1 MTLGSR
7 KFQARIGESGGVSH
21 CSGEAFVARIGTFSA
36 VPRPKNK
43 KAAAPVHSR
52 ASSKPSARRA
62 AKPTRRQADAAS
74 TSTPEAA
81 KAQPNQRIGVLIDAD
96 NVSHQHLPTLRRF
109 IGETEI
115 SAARAYGDFNGRLS
129 GWRAVAQDWPELEL
143 VDQRSYTPGKNAAD
157 MRLTIDAVK
166 LMAGTNPPTTLI
178 FVTNDSDFT
187 PVVED
192 AKRLGV
198 RIIVMGERTHKAL
211 RSTAHHYLNLS
222 ELRERMDKE
231 HAAKSD
237 PRLALGLLA
246 QALRALTPKTNKEV
260 GALLDQFEKMLP
272 VLRFADAPRPQ
283 RGAGPRREAREPR
296 PERAQREPRQAREP
310 RGTREA
316 RPSQDNAGQDYRD
329 RPNLTSAQQA
339 QGKAEADQRRAQLQ
353 QRQDIIDALV
363 DVATGLAPEGEWLKV
378 EVIKKFLLQE
388 HPGLEANAPRYAKF
402 YRMLEDTGRFD
413 VQLQG
418 STVMARLKE

>member
-1 MTLGSR
+1 VT
-7 KFQARIGESGGVSH
+7 
-21 CSGEAFVARIGTFSA
+21 
-36 VPRPKNK
+36 RPKAK
-43 KAAAPVHSR
+43 KTSP
-52 ASSKPSARRA
+52 ARRA
-62 AKPTRRQADAAS
+62 AKPAGRRSAKPAKRQADAAS

-109 IGETEI
+109 IGETAI
-115 SAARAYGDFNGRLS
+115 AAAKAYGDFNGRLS
-129 GWRAVAQDWPELEL
+129 GWRAAAQEWVELEL
-143 VDQRSYTPGKNAAD
+143 VDQRSYPPGKNASD

-166 LMAGTNPPTTLI
+166 LMAGPTPPTTLI

-222 ELRERMDKE
+222 ELRARMDDE
-231 HAAKSD
+231 LAAKSD
-237 PRLALGLLA
+237 PRKALALLA
-246 QALRALTPKTNKEV
+246 QALRAVLPKTNKEAV
-260 GALLDQFEKMLP
+260 GLLEQFEKMLP
-272 VLRFADAPRPQ
+272 DLRFADAPRPQ
-283 RGAGPRREAREPR
+283 REAGPRREAREPR
-296 PERAQREPRQAREP
+296 PERPQREPRPAREP
-310 RGTREA
+310 RAPRETRQ
-316 RPSQDNAGQDYRD
+316 PQDNSGQDYRD

-339 QGKAEADQRRAQLQ
+339 QGKAEADQRRSQLQ

>member
-1 MTLGSR
+1 
-7 KFQARIGESGGVSH
+7 
-21 CSGEAFVARIGTFSA
+21 
-36 VPRPKNK
+36 VPRPKPK
-43 KAAAPVHSR
+43 KAAAPARGRS
-52 ASSKPSARRA
+52 AKPSARRA
-62 AKPTRRQADAAS
+62 TKPARRQADAAS

-109 IGETEI
+109 IGVTEI

-129 GWRAVAQDWPELEL
+129 GWRAAAQDWPELDL

-166 LMAGTNPPTTLI
+166 LMAGPNPPTTLI

-222 ELRERMDKE
+222 ELRTRLDDEQS
-231 HAAKSD
+231 AKSD
-237 PRLALGLLA
+237 PRIALSLLA
-246 QALRALTPKTNKEV
+246 QALRALTPKNKEV

-272 VLRFADAPRPQ
+272 ELRFADTPRPQ
-283 RGAGPRREAREPR
+283 REPGPRREAR
-296 PERAQREPRQAREP
+296 PERAPRESRPAREP
-310 RGTREA
+310 RAPREGRA
-316 RPSQDNAGQDYRD
+316 QPDNAGQDYRD

-353 QRQDIIDALV
+353 QRQDIIEALV

-418 STVMARLKE
+418 STVMARLKG

>member
-1 MTLGSR
+1 
-7 KFQARIGESGGVSH
+7 
-21 CSGEAFVARIGTFSA
+21 
-36 VPRPKNK
+36 VPRPKSK
-43 KAAAPVHSR
+43 KAAAPARGR
-52 ASSKPSARRA
+52 ASSKPSSRRS
-62 AKPTRRQADAAS
+62 AKPVKRQADAAS

-96 NVSHQHLPTLRRF
+96 NVSHQHLLTLRRF

-115 SAARAYGDFNGRLS
+115 SAARAYGDFHGRLS
-129 GWRAVAQDWPELEL
+129 GWRAAAQDWPELEL

-166 LMAGTNPPTTLI
+166 LMAGPNPPTTLI

-231 HAAKSD
+231 QAAKSD
-237 PRLALGLLA
+237 PRLALGLIA
-246 QALRALTPKTNKEV
+246 QALRALAPKTNKEV

-272 VLRFADAPRPQ
+272 ELRFADAPRPP
-283 RGAGPRREAREPR
+283 RESGPRREAR
-296 PERAQREPRQAREP
+296 PERPQREPRQAREP
-310 RGTREA
+310 RAPREA
-316 RPSQDNAGQDYRD
+316 RPPQDNAGQDYRD

-339 QGKAEADQRRAQLQ
+339 QGKAEADQRRAQLLA
-353 QRQDIIDALV
+353 RNDIIEALV
-363 DVATGLAPEGEWLKV
+363 DVATGLAPAGEWLKV

>member
-1 MTLGSR
+1 MT
-7 KFQARIGESGGVSH
+7 
-21 CSGEAFVARIGTFSA
+21 
-36 VPRPKNK
+36 RPKAK
-43 KAAAPVHSR
+43 KTA
-52 ASSKPSARRA
+52 SARRSA
-62 AKPTRRQADAAS
+62 KPAGRRTVKPTRRQADAAS

-109 IGETEI
+109 IGDTAI
-115 SAARAYGDFNGRLS
+115 AAAKAYGDFQGRLS
-129 GWRAVAQDWPELEL
+129 GWRSAAQEWTELEL

-166 LMAGTNPPTTLI
+166 LMAGANPPTTLI

-222 ELRERMDKE
+222 ELRARMDDE
-231 HAAKSD
+231 QAAKSD
-237 PRLALGLLA
+237 PRKALALLA
-246 QALRALTPKTNKEV
+246 QALRALLPKTNKEAA
-260 GALLDQFEKMLP
+260 GLLDQFEKMLP
-272 VLRFADAPRPQ
+272 DLRFADAPRPP
-283 RGAGPRREAREPR
+283 REAGPRREAREPR
-296 PERAQREPRQAREP
+296 PERAPREPRQVREP
-310 RGTREA
+310 RPPREA
-316 RPSQDNAGQDYRD
+316 RQPQDNTGQDYRD

>member
-1 MTLGSR
+1 MT
-7 KFQARIGESGGVSH
+7 
-21 CSGEAFVARIGTFSA
+21 
-36 VPRPKNK
+36 RPKAK
-43 KAAAPVHSR
+43 KPAPARRST
-52 ASSKPSARRA
+52 KPAGRRA
-62 AKPTRRQADAAS
+62 AKPAKRQADAAS
-74 TSTPEAA
+74 TSTLEAA

-109 IGETEI
+109 IGETAI
-115 SAARAYGDFNGRLS
+115 AAAKAYGDFQGRLS
-129 GWRAVAQDWPELEL
+129 GWRAAAQEWTELEL

-166 LMAGTNPPTTLI
+166 LMAGPTPPTTLI

-222 ELRERMDKE
+222 ELRARMDDE
-231 HAAKSD
+231 QAAKSD
-237 PRLALGLLA
+237 PRKALALLA
-246 QALRALTPKTNKEV
+246 QALRSLLPKANKEAA
-260 GALLDQFEKMLP
+260 GLLDQFEKMLP
-272 VLRFADAPRPQ
+272 ELRFADAPRPP
-283 RGAGPRREAREPR
+283 REAGPRREARPERAPREPR
-296 PERAQREPRQAREP
+296 PAREP
-310 RGTREA
+310 RAPREA
-316 RPSQDNAGQDYRD
+316 RPAADNSGQDYRD
-329 RPNLTSAQQA
+329 RPNLSSAQQA

>member
-1 MTLGSR
+1 MTLRRTGS
-7 KFQARIGESGGVSH
+7 VSH
-21 CSGEAFVARIGTFSA
+21 CSGEAFAARIRTFSA
-36 VPRPKNK
+36 VPRPKPK
-43 KAAAPVHSR
+43 KAAAPARGR
-52 ASSKPSARRA
+52 AAKPSARRS

-81 KAQPNQRIGVLIDAD
+81 KAQPGQRIGVLIDAD

-129 GWRAVAQDWPELEL
+129 GWRTAAQDWPELDL

-166 LMAGTNPPTTLI
+166 LMAGANPPTTLI

-222 ELRERMDKE
+222 ELRTRLDDEQS
-231 HAAKSD
+231 AKCD
-237 PRLALGLLA
+237 PRIALGLLA
-246 QALRALTPKTNKEV
+246 QALRALAPKTNKEV

-272 VLRFADAPRPQ
+272 EIRFADAPRPQ
-283 RGAGPRREAREPR
+283 REPGPRREAREPR

-310 RGTREA
+310 RAQREA
-316 RPSQDNAGQDYRD
+316 RPSPENSGQDYRD

-353 QRQDIIDALV
+353 QRQDIIEALV

-413 VQLQG
+413 VHLQG

>member
-1 MTLGSR
+1 M
-7 KFQARIGESGGVSH
+7 
-21 CSGEAFVARIGTFSA
+21 
-36 VPRPKNK
+36 PRPKPK
-43 KAAAPVHSR
+43 KAAAPVRGRS
-52 ASSKPSARRA
+52 AKPSARRA
-62 AKPTRRQADAAS
+62 TKPTRRQADAAS

-81 KAQPNQRIGVLIDAD
+81 KAQPDQRIGVLIDAD

-129 GWRAVAQDWPELEL
+129 GWRAAAQDWPELDL

-166 LMAGTNPPTTLI
+166 LMAGPNPPTTLI

-222 ELRERMDKE
+222 ELRTRLDDEQS
-231 HAAKSD
+231 AKSD
-237 PRLALGLLA
+237 PRIALSLLA
-246 QALRALTPKTNKEV
+246 QALRALTPKNKEV

-272 VLRFADAPRPQ
+272 ELRFADAPRPQ
-283 RGAGPRREAREPR
+283 REPGPRREAR
-296 PERAQREPRQAREP
+296 PERAPREPRQAREP
-310 RGTREA
+310 RALREGRA
-316 RPSQDNAGQDYRD
+316 QQDNAGQDYRD

-353 QRQDIIDALV
+353 QRQDIIEALV

-418 STVMARLKE
+418 STVMARLKG

>member
-1 MTLGSR
+1 MT
-7 KFQARIGESGGVSH
+7 
-21 CSGEAFVARIGTFSA
+21 
-36 VPRPKNK
+36 RPKAK
-43 KAAAPVHSR
+43 KTTP
-52 ASSKPSARRA
+52 ARRA
-62 AKPTRRQADAAS
+62 AKPAGRRATKPAKRQADAAS

-109 IGETEI
+109 IGDTAI
-115 SAARAYGDFNGRLS
+115 AAAKAYGDFQGRLS
-129 GWRAVAQDWPELEL
+129 GWRAAAQEWVELEL

-166 LMAGTNPPTTLI
+166 LMAGPTPPTTLV

-222 ELRERMDKE
+222 ELRDRLDAEQ
-231 HAAKSD
+231 AAKSD
-237 PRLALGLLA
+237 PRKALALLA
-246 QALRALTPKTNKEV
+246 QALRAVLPKTNKEAA
-260 GALLDQFEKMLP
+260 GLLDQFEKMLP
-272 VLRFADAPRPQ
+272 ELRFADAPRTP
-283 RGAGPRREAREPR
+283 REARPPRETR
-296 PERAQREPRQAREP
+296 PERAP
-310 RGTREA
+310 REA
-316 RPSQDNAGQDYRD
+316 RPPREPRVPRAGAPAPAPDA
-329 RPNLTSAQQA
+329 AQQA
-339 QGKAEADQRRAQLQ
+339 QGKAEADQRRAQLL

-363 DVATGLAPEGEWLKV
+363 DVATGLAPAGEWLKV

>member
-1 MTLGSR
+1 
-7 KFQARIGESGGVSH
+7 
-21 CSGEAFVARIGTFSA
+21 
-36 VPRPKNK
+36 VPRPKTK
-43 KAAAPVHSR
+43 KAAAPARGR
-52 ASSKPSARRA
+52 ASAKPSARRA
-62 AKPTRRQADAAS
+62 AKPAKRQADAAS

-115 SAARAYGDFNGRLS
+115 SAARAYGDFHGRLS
-129 GWRAVAQDWPELEL
+129 GWRAAAQDWPELEL

-166 LMAGTNPPTTLI
+166 LMAGPNPPTTLI

-231 HAAKSD
+231 QAAKSD
-237 PRLALGLLA
+237 PRLALGLIA
-246 QALRALTPKTNKEV
+246 QALRALAPKANKEV

-272 VLRFADAPRPQ
+272 ELRFADAPRPA
-283 RGAGPRREAREPR
+283 REAGPRREAR
-296 PERAQREPRQAREP
+296 PERPQREPRPAREP
-310 RGTREA
+310 RAPREA
-316 RPSQDNAGQDYRD
+316 RPPQDNAGQDYRD

-339 QGKAEADQRRAQLQ
+339 QGKAEADQRRAQLLA
-353 QRQDIIDALV
+353 RNDIIEALV
-363 DVATGLAPEGEWLKV
+363 DVATGLAPAGEWLKV

>member
-1 MTLGSR
+1 MPIVYRKSRDAGEGS
-7 KFQARIGESGGVSH
+7 GVSH
-21 CSGEAFVARIGTFSA
+21 CSGQTFVARIGTFSA
-36 VPRPKNK
+36 VPRPKPK
-43 KAAAPVHSR
+43 KAAASARGR
-52 ASSKPSARRA
+52 ATKPSARRA
-62 AKPTRRQADAAS
+62 AKPVRRQADAAS

-129 GWRAVAQDWPELEL
+129 GWRAAAQDWPELDL

-166 LMAGTNPPTTLI
+166 LMAGPNPPTTLI

-222 ELRERMDKE
+222 ELRERMDNE
-231 HAAKSD
+231 QAAKSD

-246 QALRALTPKTNKEV
+246 QALRALAPKTNKEV

-272 VLRFADAPRPQ
+272 ELRFADAPRPP
-283 RGAGPRREAREPR
+283 REAGPRREAR
-296 PERAQREPRQAREP
+296 PERAPREARPAREP
-310 RGTREA
+310 RAPREA
-316 RPSQDNAGQDYRD
+316 RPAPDNSGQDYRD
-329 RPNLTSAQQA
+329 RPNLSSAQQA

-353 QRQDIIDALV
+353 QRQDIIEALV

>member
-1 MTLGSR
+1 MT
-7 KFQARIGESGGVSH
+7 
-21 CSGEAFVARIGTFSA
+21 
-36 VPRPKNK
+36 RPKAK
-43 KAAAPVHSR
+43 KTAP
-52 ASSKPSARRA
+52 ARRA
-62 AKPTRRQADAAS
+62 TKPAGRRSAKPAKRQADAAS

-109 IGETEI
+109 IGETAI
-115 SAARAYGDFNGRLS
+115 AAAKAYGDFNGRLS
-129 GWRAVAQDWPELEL
+129 GWRAAAQEWVELEL

-166 LMAGTNPPTTLI
+166 LMAGANPPTTLI

-222 ELRERMDKE
+222 ELRARMDDE
-231 HAAKSD
+231 QSAKSD
-237 PRLALGLLA
+237 PRKALALLA
-246 QALRALTPKTNKEV
+246 QALRSLLPKTNKEA
-260 GALLDQFEKMLP
+260 GAFLDQFEKMLP
-272 VLRFADAPRPQ
+272 DLRFADAPRPQ
-283 RGAGPRREAREPR
+283 REAGPRREAREPR
-296 PERAQREPRQAREP
+296 PERAQREPRQP
-310 RGTREA
+310 REA
-316 RPSQDNAGQDYRD
+316 RQPRDARPQQDNSGQDYRD

>member
-1 MTLGSR
+1 MT
-7 KFQARIGESGGVSH
+7 
-21 CSGEAFVARIGTFSA
+21 
-36 VPRPKNK
+36 RPKAK
-43 KAAAPVHSR
+43 KPAPARRST
-52 ASSKPSARRA
+52 KPAGRRA
-62 AKPTRRQADAAS
+62 AKPAKRQADAAS
-74 TSTPEAA
+74 TSTLEAA

-109 IGETEI
+109 IGETAI
-115 SAARAYGDFNGRLS
+115 AAAKAYGDFQGRLS
-129 GWRAVAQDWPELEL
+129 GWRAAAQEWTELEL

-166 LMAGTNPPTTLI
+166 LMAGPTTPTTLI

-222 ELRERMDKE
+222 ELRARMDDE
-231 HAAKSD
+231 QAAKSD
-237 PRLALGLLA
+237 PRKALALLA
-246 QALRALTPKTNKEV
+246 QALRALIPKANKEAA
-260 GALLDQFEKMLP
+260 GLLDQFEKMLP
-272 VLRFADAPRPQ
+272 DLRFADAPRPQ
-283 RGAGPRREAREPR
+283 QRESGPRREARPERAPREPR
-296 PERAQREPRQAREP
+296 PAREP
-310 RGTREA
+310 RAPREP
-316 RPSQDNAGQDYRD
+316 RPAPDNSCQDYRD
-329 RPNLTSAQQA
+329 RPNLSSAQQA

>member
-1 MTLGSR
+1 MT
-7 KFQARIGESGGVSH
+7 
-21 CSGEAFVARIGTFSA
+21 
-36 VPRPKNK
+36 RPKAK
-43 KAAAPVHSR
+43 KTAP
-52 ASSKPSARRA
+52 ARRS
-62 AKPTRRQADAAS
+62 AKPTGRRTVKPTKRQADAAS

-115 SAARAYGDFNGRLS
+115 SAARAYGDFQGRLS
-129 GWRAVAQDWPELEL
+129 GWRAAAQEWVELEL

-166 LMAGTNPPTTLI
+166 LMAGANPPTTLI

-222 ELRERMDKE
+222 ELRTRMDDE
-231 HAAKSD
+231 QTAKSD
-237 PRLALGLLA
+237 PRKALALLA
-246 QALRALTPKTNKEV
+246 QALRSLTPKTNKEA

-272 VLRFADAPRPQ
+272 DLRFADAPRPQ
-283 RGAGPRREAREPR
+283 REPGPRREAREPR
-296 PERAQREPRQAREP
+296 PERPQREPRQAREP
-310 RGTREA
+310 RAPREA
-316 RPSQDNAGQDYRD
+316 RPQQDNSGQDYRD

>member
-1 MTLGSR
+1 MT
-7 KFQARIGESGGVSH
+7 
-21 CSGEAFVARIGTFSA
+21 
-36 VPRPKNK
+36 RPKAK
-43 KAAAPVHSR
+43 KPAP
-52 ASSKPSARRA
+52 ARRSA
-62 AKPTRRQADAAS
+62 KPAGRRTVKPTRRQADASS

-109 IGETEI
+109 IGDTAI
-115 SAARAYGDFNGRLS
+115 AAAKAYGDFQGRLS
-129 GWRAVAQDWPELEL
+129 GWRSAAQEWTELEL

-166 LMAGTNPPTTLI
+166 LMAGANPPTTLI

-222 ELRERMDKE
+222 ELRTRLDDEQS
-231 HAAKSD
+231 AKSD
-237 PRLALGLLA
+237 PRKALALLA
-246 QALRALTPKTNKEV
+246 QALRALSPKNKEV

-272 VLRFADAPRPQ
+272 ELRFADAPRPQ
-283 RGAGPRREAREPR
+283 REPGPRREAREPR
-296 PERAQREPRQAREP
+296 PERAQREPRPAREP
-310 RGTREA
+310 RAPREA
-316 RPSQDNAGQDYRD
+316 RPAPDNSGQDYRD
-329 RPNLTSAQQA
+329 RPNLSSAQQA
-339 QGKAEADQRRAQLQ
+339 QGKAEADQRRTQLQ
-353 QRQDIIDALV
+353 QRQDIIEALV

>member
-1 MTLGSR
+1 MAS
-7 KFQARIGESGGVSH
+7 
-21 CSGEAFVARIGTFSA
+21 VAGIAKTIP
-36 VPRPKNK
+36 VTRPKAK
-43 KAAAPVHSR
+43 KTAP
-52 ASSKPSARRA
+52 ARRS
-62 AKPTRRQADAAS
+62 AKPAGRRTVKPTKRQADAAS

-109 IGETEI
+109 IGETTI
-115 SAARAYGDFNGRLS
+115 SAARAYGDFQGRLS
-129 GWRAVAQDWPELEL
+129 GWRAAAQEWVELEL

-166 LMAGTNPPTTLI
+166 LMAGANPPTTLI

-222 ELRERMDKE
+222 ELRARMDDE
-231 HAAKSD
+231 QAAKSD
-237 PRLALGLLA
+237 PRKALALLA
-246 QALRALTPKTNKEV
+246 QALRALLPKTNKEAA
-260 GALLDQFEKMLP
+260 GLLDQFEKMLP
-272 VLRFADAPRPQ
+272 DLRFADAPRPP
-283 RGAGPRREAREPR
+283 REAGPRREAREPR
-296 PERAQREPRQAREP
+296 PERAPREPRQVREP
-310 RGTREA
+310 RPPREA
-316 RPSQDNAGQDYRD
+316 RLPQDNTGQDYRD

>member
-1 MTLGSR
+1 VT
-7 KFQARIGESGGVSH
+7 
-21 CSGEAFVARIGTFSA
+21 
-36 VPRPKNK
+36 RPKAK
-43 KAAAPVHSR
+43 KTAPARRSAKPAGRRTV
-52 ASSKPSARRA
+52 KPS
-62 AKPTRRQADAAS
+62 KRQADAAS

-96 NVSHQHLPTLRRF
+96 NVSQQHLPTLRRF

-115 SAARAYGDFNGRLS
+115 SAARAYGDFQGRLS
-129 GWRAVAQDWPELEL
+129 GWRAAAQEWVELEL

-166 LMAGTNPPTTLI
+166 LMAGANPPTTLI

-222 ELRERMDKE
+222 ELRARMDDE
-231 HAAKSD
+231 QTAKSD
-237 PRLALGLLA
+237 PRKALALLA
-246 QALRALTPKTNKEV
+246 QAIRSLTPKTNKEV

-272 VLRFADAPRPQ
+272 DLRFADAPRPQ
-283 RGAGPRREAREPR
+283 REAGPRREAREPR

-310 RGTREA
+310 RAPRETRQ
-316 RPSQDNAGQDYRD
+316 PQDNSGQDYRD

>member
-1 MTLGSR
+1 
-7 KFQARIGESGGVSH
+7 
-21 CSGEAFVARIGTFSA
+21 
-36 VPRPKNK
+36 VPRPKPK
-43 KAAAPVHSR
+43 KAAAPARGRS
-52 ASSKPSARRA
+52 AKPSARRA
-62 AKPTRRQADAAS
+62 TKPARRQADAAS

-109 IGETEI
+109 IGVTEI

-129 GWRAVAQDWPELEL
+129 GWRAAAQDWPELDL

-166 LMAGTNPPTTLI
+166 LMAGPNPPTTLI

-222 ELRERMDKE
+222 ELRTRLDDEQS
-231 HAAKSD
+231 AKSD
-237 PRLALGLLA
+237 PRIALSLLA
-246 QALRALTPKTNKEV
+246 QALRALTPKNKEV

-272 VLRFADAPRPQ
+272 ELRFADAPRPQ
-283 RGAGPRREAREPR
+283 REPGPRREAR
-296 PERAQREPRQAREP
+296 PERAPRESRPAREP
-310 RGTREA
+310 RAPREGRA
-316 RPSQDNAGQDYRD
+316 QPDNAGQDYRD

-353 QRQDIIDALV
+353 QRQDIIEALV

-418 STVMARLKE
+418 STVMARLKG

>member
-1 MTLGSR
+1 M
-7 KFQARIGESGGVSH
+7 
-21 CSGEAFVARIGTFSA
+21 
-36 VPRPKNK
+36 PRPKTK
-43 KAAAPVHSR
+43 KAAAPARGR
-52 ASSKPSARRA
+52 AASKPSARRA
-62 AKPTRRQADAAS
+62 AKPARRQAEASS

-115 SAARAYGDFNGRLS
+115 SAARAYGDFHGRLS
-129 GWRAVAQDWPELEL
+129 GWRAAAQDWPELEL

-166 LMAGTNPPTTLI
+166 LMAGPNPPTTLI

-231 HAAKSD
+231 QAAKSD
-237 PRLALGLLA
+237 PRLALGLIA
-246 QALRALTPKTNKEV
+246 QALRALAPKTNKEV

-272 VLRFADAPRPQ
+272 ELRFADAARP
-283 RGAGPRREAREPR
+283 PREAGNRREPR
-296 PERAQREPRQAREP
+296 QERAQREPRPAREP
-310 RGTREA
+310 RAPREA
-316 RPSQDNAGQDYRD
+316 RPAPDNAGQDYRD

-339 QGKAEADQRRAQLQ
+339 QGKAEADQRRAQLL

-363 DVATGLAPEGEWLKV
+363 DVATGLAPAGEWLKV

>member
-1 MTLGSR
+1 M
-7 KFQARIGESGGVSH
+7 ARPTSKKS
-21 CSGEAFVARIGTFSA
+21 SPA
-36 VPRPKNK
+36 PR
-43 KAAAPVHSR
+43 S
-52 ASSKPSARRA
+52 RA
-62 AKPTRRQADAAS
+62 AKPASRRSKAPAPRQANASS

-109 IGETEI
+109 IGETAI

-129 GWRAVAQDWPELEL
+129 GWRAAAQDWPELEL

-166 LMAGTNPPTTLI
+166 LMAGPNPPTTLI

-222 ELRERMDKE
+222 ELRDRLDDEQN
-231 HAAKSD
+231 AKSD
-237 PRLALGLLA
+237 PRIALGLIA
-246 QALRALTPKTNKEV
+246 QTLRALTPKTNKEV
-260 GALLDQFEKMLP
+260 GALLEQLEKMLP
-272 VLRFADAPRPQ
+272 ELRFGEAPRP
-283 RGAGPRREAREPR
+283 AREARPAREPR
-296 PERAQREPRQAREP
+296 QEREPRAQRPAREPRQPREP
-310 RGTREA
+310 RRQAE
-316 RPSQDNAGQDYRD
+316 NAGQDYRD
-329 RPNLTSAQQA
+329 TPNLTAAQQA
-339 QGKAEADQRRAQLQ
+339 QGKAESDQRRAQLLA
-353 QRQDIIDALV
+353 RGDIIEALA
-363 DVATGLAPEGEWLKV
+363 DVATGLAPAGEWLKV
-378 EVIKKFLLQE
+378 EVIKKYLIQE
-388 HPGLEANAPRYAKF
+388 YPGLEANAPRYAKF

>member
-1 MTLGSR
+1 MS
-7 KFQARIGESGGVSH
+7 
-21 CSGEAFVARIGTFSA
+21 
-36 VPRPKNK
+36 RPKPK
-43 KAAAPVHSR
+43 KAAAPARGR
-52 ASSKPSARRA
+52 ASSKPASRRA
-62 AKPTRRQADAAS
+62 AKPAKRQADAAS

-109 IGETEI
+109 IGETAI
-115 SAARAYGDFNGRLS
+115 AAAKAYGDFQGRLS
-129 GWRAVAQDWPELEL
+129 GWRAAAQDWAELEL

-166 LMAGTNPPTTLI
+166 LMAGPTPPTTLI

-231 HAAKSD
+231 QAAKSD
-237 PRLALGLLA
+237 PRLALGLIA
-246 QALRALTPKTNKEV
+246 QALRALTPKTDKEV

-272 VLRFADAPRPQ
+272 ELRFADVPRPT
-283 RGAGPRREAREPR
+283 REARPT
-296 PERAQREPRQAREP
+296 REPRRAREP
-310 RGTREA
+310 RGQGREKPA
-316 RPSQDNAGQDYRD
+316 ENKPADGAAGQPHASQ
-329 RPNLTSAQQA
+329 PN
-339 QGKAEADQRRAQLQ
+339 AEASERRRQLLA
-353 QRQDIIDALV
+353 RQDIIDALV

-378 EVIKKFLLQE
+378 EVIKKFLIQE

-418 STVMARLKE
+418 STVMARLKA

>member
-1 MTLGSR
+1 MR
-7 KFQARIGESGGVSH
+7 
-21 CSGEAFVARIGTFSA
+21 TFP
-36 VPRPKNK
+36 VTRPKAK
-43 KAAAPVHSR
+43 KTSP
-52 ASSKPSARRA
+52 ARRA
-62 AKPTRRQADAAS
+62 AKPAGRRATKPTKRQADAAS

-109 IGETEI
+109 IGDTPI
-115 SAARAYGDFNGRLS
+115 AAAKAYGDFQGRLS
-129 GWRAVAQDWPELEL
+129 GWRAAAQEWTELEL

-166 LMAGTNPPTTLI
+166 LMAGANPPTTLI

-222 ELRERMDKE
+222 ELRARMDDE
-231 HAAKSD
+231 QAAKSD
-237 PRLALGLLA
+237 PRKALALLA
-246 QALRALTPKTNKEV
+246 QALRSLLPKTNKEAA
-260 GALLDQFEKMLP
+260 GLLDQFEKMLP
-272 VLRFADAPRPQ
+272 ELRFADAPRPQ
-283 RGAGPRREAREPR
+283 REAGPRREARPERAPREPR
-296 PERAQREPRQAREP
+296 PAREP
-310 RGTREA
+310 RAPREA
-316 RPSQDNAGQDYRD
+316 RPAPDNSGQDYRD
-329 RPNLTSAQQA
+329 RPNLSSAQQA

>member
-1 MTLGSR
+1 M
-7 KFQARIGESGGVSH
+7 
-21 CSGEAFVARIGTFSA
+21 
-36 VPRPKNK
+36 PRPKTK
-43 KAAAPVHSR
+43 KAAAPARGR
-52 ASSKPSARRA
+52 AAKPSARRA
-62 AKPTRRQADAAS
+62 AKPAKRQADAAS

-109 IGETEI
+109 IGETAI
-115 SAARAYGDFNGRLS
+115 SAARAYGDFHGRLS
-129 GWRAVAQDWPELEL
+129 GWRAAAQDWPELEL

-166 LMAGTNPPTTLI
+166 LMAGPNPPTTLI

-222 ELRERMDKE
+222 ELRERMDRE
-231 HAAKSD
+231 QAAKSD
-237 PRLALGLLA
+237 PRIALSLIA
-246 QALRALTPKTNKEV
+246 QALRALTPKSNKEV

-272 VLRFADAPRPQ
+272 ELRFADAPRSN
-283 RGAGPRREAREPR
+283 REPK
-296 PERAQREPRQAREP
+296 PEREP
-310 RGTREA
+310 RGQRLGRAEK
-316 RPSQDNAGQDYRD
+316 P
-329 RPNLTSAQQA
+329 
-339 QGKAEADQRRAQLQ
+339 KAEPREGAQAPHAFQANSEAVERRQQLLA
-353 QRQDIIDALV
+353 RQDIIDALV

-402 YRMLEDTGRFD
+402 YRMLEDTGRFE

-418 STVMARLKE
+418 STVMAKLKA

>member
-1 MTLGSR
+1 M
-7 KFQARIGESGGVSH
+7 ARSPSKKTSAARGRPAKSGGRA
-21 CSGEAFVARIGTFSA
+21 GKT
-36 VPRPKNK
+36 RP
-43 KAAAPVHSR
+43 A
-52 ASSKPSARRA
+52 
-62 AKPTRRQADAAS
+62 RRQADAAS

-81 KAQPNQRIGVLIDAD
+81 KGKQGQLIGLLIDAD

-109 IGETEI
+109 IGETPI
-115 SAARAYGDFNGRLS
+115 ASARAYGDFQGRLS
-129 GWRAVAQDWPELEL
+129 GWRAAAQDWPELAL

-166 LMAGTNPPTTLI
+166 LMAAANPPTTLI

-198 RIIVMGERTHKAL
+198 RIVVMGERTHKAL

-222 ELRERMDKE
+222 ELRERLESEERAKADPK
-231 HAAKSD
+231 AA
-237 PRLALGLLA
+237 LAVLA
-246 QALRALTPKTNKEV
+246 QAIRELTPKTKAKAL
-260 GALLDQFEKMLP
+260 ALLDQFEQMLP
-272 VLRFADAPRPQ
+272 DVRFGDARPPRP
-283 RGAGPRREAREPR
+283 APPVREPKPAREPR
-296 PERAQREPRQAREP
+296 ERRGHREE
-310 RGTREA
+310 
-316 RPSQDNAGQDYRD
+316 RPAKGAEGNGQDYRD
-329 RPNLTSAQQA
+329 NPNLSAAQQA

-363 DVATGLAPEGEWLKV
+363 DVATGLAPEGEWMKV
-378 EVIKKFLLQE
+378 EFIKKFLIQE

>member
-1 MTLGSR
+1 MR
-7 KFQARIGESGGVSH
+7 GGRPRVSH
-21 CSGEAFVARIGTFSA
+21 CRAKSSSA
-36 VPRPKNK
+36 GIERLPAVTRPKAK
-43 KAAAPVHSR
+43 KPAPVRRS
-52 ASSKPSARRA
+52 AKPAGRRA
-62 AKPTRRQADAAS
+62 AKPSKRQADAAS

-109 IGETEI
+109 IGETAI
-115 SAARAYGDFNGRLS
+115 AAAKAYGDFQGRLS
-129 GWRAVAQDWPELEL
+129 GWRAAAQEWVELEL

-166 LMAGTNPPTTLI
+166 LMAGPTPPTTLI

-222 ELRERMDKE
+222 ELRARLDDEQT
-231 HAAKSD
+231 AKSD
-237 PRLALGLLA
+237 PRKALALLA
-246 QALRALTPKTNKEV
+246 QAVRALVPKANKEA
-260 GALLDQFEKMLP
+260 GALLDQFEQMLP
-272 VLRFADAPRPQ
+272 ELRFADAPRPQ
-283 RGAGPRREAREPR
+283 QREAGPRREPRAERAPREPR
-296 PERAQREPRQAREP
+296 PARQPRP
-310 RGTREA
+310 PREA
-316 RPSQDNAGQDYRD
+316 RPTPDNSGQDYRD
-329 RPNLTSAQQA
+329 RPNLSSAQQA
-339 QGKAEADQRRAQLQ
+339 LGKAEADQRRAQLQ

>member
-1 MTLGSR
+1 
-7 KFQARIGESGGVSH
+7 
-21 CSGEAFVARIGTFSA
+21 
-36 VPRPKNK
+36 VPRPKTK
-43 KAAAPVHSR
+43 KTAAPAR
-52 ASSKPSARRA
+52 GRSSKPSSRRA
-62 AKPTRRQADAAS
+62 AKPARRQADAAS

-129 GWRAVAQDWPELEL
+129 GWRAAAQDWPELDL

-166 LMAGTNPPTTLI
+166 LMAGPNPPTTLI

-222 ELRERMDKE
+222 ELRERMDNE
-231 HAAKSD
+231 LAAKSD
-237 PRLALGLLA
+237 PRIALGLLA
-246 QALRALTPKTNKEV
+246 QALRALTPKNKEV

-272 VLRFADAPRPQ
+272 ELRFADAPRPQ
-283 RGAGPRREAREPR
+283 REPGPRREAR
-296 PERAQREPRQAREP
+296 PERAQREPRPAREP
-310 RGTREA
+310 RVPREA
-316 RPSQDNAGQDYRD
+316 RPPQDNSGQDYRD
-329 RPNLTSAQQA
+329 RPNLSSAQQA

-353 QRQDIIDALV
+353 QRQDIIEALV

-418 STVMARLKE
+418 STVMARLKA

>member
-1 MTLGSR
+1 
-7 KFQARIGESGGVSH
+7 
-21 CSGEAFVARIGTFSA
+21 
-36 VPRPKNK
+36 
-43 KAAAPVHSR
+43 
-52 ASSKPSARRA
+52 
-62 AKPTRRQADAAS
+62 
-74 TSTPEAA
+74 
-81 KAQPNQRIGVLIDAD
+81 
-96 NVSHQHLPTLRRF
+96 
-109 IGETEI
+109 
-115 SAARAYGDFNGRLS
+115 
-129 GWRAVAQDWPELEL
+129 
-143 VDQRSYTPGKNAAD
+143 

-166 LMAGTNPPTTLI
+166 LMAGPTPPTTLI

-222 ELRERMDKE
+222 ELRARMDDE
-231 HAAKSD
+231 LAAKSD
-237 PRLALGLLA
+237 PRKALALLA
-246 QALRALTPKTNKEV
+246 QALRAVLPKTNKEAV
-260 GALLDQFEKMLP
+260 GLLDQFEKMLP
-272 VLRFADAPRPQ
+272 DLRFADAPRPP
-283 RGAGPRREAREPR
+283 REAGPRREARPERAPREPR
-296 PERAQREPRQAREP
+296 PAREP
-310 RGTREA
+310 RAPREA
-316 RPSQDNAGQDYRD
+316 RPAPDNSGQDYRD
-329 RPNLTSAQQA
+329 RPNLSSAQQA

>member
-1 MTLGSR
+1 MTRSTAGD
-7 KFQARIGESGGVSH
+7 SH
-21 CSGEAFVARIGTFSA
+21 CSGEAFVAVNLSLLPVA
-36 VPRPKNK
+36 RPPSK
-43 KAAAPVHSR
+43 KAPAPR
-52 ASSKPSARRA
+52 GRTSKPSKRP
-62 AKPTRRQADAAS
+62 AKGRTPRRQADAAS

-81 KAQPNQRIGVLIDAD
+81 KGQKGQRIGVLIDAD

-129 GWRAVAQDWPELEL
+129 GWRAAAQDWPELDL

-166 LMAGTNPPTTLI
+166 LMAGANPPTTLI

-222 ELRERMDKE
+222 ELRARLDDEQS
-231 HAAKSD
+231 AKSD
-237 PRLALGLLA
+237 PRRALSLLA
-246 QALRALTPKTNKEV
+246 QAIRALAPKTNKEI

-272 VLRFADAPRPQ
+272 ELRFADAPRPQ
-283 RGAGPRREAREPR
+283 REPGPRREAREPR

-310 RGTREA
+310 RAPREA
-316 RPSQDNAGQDYRD
+316 RSTQDNAGQDYRD

-353 QRQDIIDALV
+353 QRQDIIEALV

>member
-1 MTLGSR
+1 MT
-7 KFQARIGESGGVSH
+7 
-21 CSGEAFVARIGTFSA
+21 
-36 VPRPKNK
+36 RPKAK
-43 KAAAPVHSR
+43 KTAPARRSAKPAGRRTV
-52 ASSKPSARRA
+52 KPS
-62 AKPTRRQADAAS
+62 KRQADAAS

-115 SAARAYGDFNGRLS
+115 SAARAYGDFQGRLS
-129 GWRAVAQDWPELEL
+129 GWRAAAQEWIELEL

-166 LMAGTNPPTTLI
+166 LMAGANPPTTLI

-222 ELRERMDKE
+222 ELRARMDDE
-231 HAAKSD
+231 QAAKSD
-237 PRLALGLLA
+237 PRKALALLA
-246 QALRALTPKTNKEV
+246 QALRALTPKNKEA

-272 VLRFADAPRPQ
+272 DLRFADALRPQ
-283 RGAGPRREAREPR
+283 REPGPRREAREPR
-296 PERAQREPRQAREP
+296 PERPQREPRQAREP
-310 RGTREA
+310 RAPRETRQ
-316 RPSQDNAGQDYRD
+316 PQDNSGQDYRD

>member
-1 MTLGSR
+1 MT
-7 KFQARIGESGGVSH
+7 
-21 CSGEAFVARIGTFSA
+21 
-36 VPRPKNK
+36 RPKAK
-43 KAAAPVHSR
+43 KTAP
-52 ASSKPSARRA
+52 ARRSA
-62 AKPTRRQADAAS
+62 KPAGRRTVKPTRRQADAAS

-109 IGETEI
+109 IGDTAI
-115 SAARAYGDFNGRLS
+115 AAAKAYGDFQGRLS
-129 GWRAVAQDWPELEL
+129 GWRSAAQEWTELEL

-166 LMAGTNPPTTLI
+166 LMAGANPPTTLI

-222 ELRERMDKE
+222 ELRARMDDE
-231 HAAKSD
+231 QAAKSD
-237 PRLALGLLA
+237 PRKALALLA
-246 QALRALTPKTNKEV
+246 QALRALLPKTNKEAA
-260 GALLDQFEKMLP
+260 GLLDQFEKMLP
-272 VLRFADAPRPQ
+272 ELRFADAPRPQ
-283 RGAGPRREAREPR
+283 QREAGPRREAR
-296 PERAQREPRQAREP
+296 PERAPREARPAREP
-310 RGTREA
+310 RAPREA
-316 RPSQDNAGQDYRD
+316 RPAQDNSGQDYRD

-353 QRQDIIDALV
+353 QRQDIVDALV

>member
-1 MTLGSR
+1 M
-7 KFQARIGESGGVSH
+7 
-21 CSGEAFVARIGTFSA
+21 
-36 VPRPKNK
+36 PRPKTK
-43 KAAAPVHSR
+43 KAAAPARGR
-52 ASSKPSARRA
+52 APSKASARRS
-62 AKPTRRQADAAS
+62 AKPAKRQADAAS

-109 IGETEI
+109 IGETAI
-115 SAARAYGDFNGRLS
+115 AAAKAYGDFHGRLS
-129 GWRAVAQDWPELEL
+129 GWRAAAQDWPELEL

-166 LMAGTNPPTTLI
+166 LMAGPTPPTTLI

-222 ELRERMDKE
+222 ELRERMDQE
-231 HAAKSD
+231 QAAKSD
-237 PRLALGLLA
+237 PRIALGLIA
-246 QALRALTPKTNKEV
+246 QALRALAPKTNKEV

-272 VLRFADAPRPQ
+272 ELRFADAPRPP
-283 RGAGPRREAREPR
+283 REAGPRREARPERTPREPR
-296 PERAQREPRQAREP
+296 PAREP
-310 RGTREA
+310 RAPREA
-316 RPSQDNAGQDYRD
+316 RPAPDNSGQDYRD
-329 RPNLTSAQQA
+329 RPNLSSAQQA
-339 QGKAEADQRRAQLQ
+339 QGKAEADQRRAALL
-353 QRQDIIDALV
+353 QRQDIVDALV

-418 STVMARLKE
+418 STVMARLKA

>member
-1 MTLGSR
+1 VT
-7 KFQARIGESGGVSH
+7 
-21 CSGEAFVARIGTFSA
+21 
-36 VPRPKNK
+36 RPKAK
-43 KAAAPVHSR
+43 KPAPVRRS
-52 ASSKPSARRA
+52 AKPAGRRA
-62 AKPTRRQADAAS
+62 AKPSKRQADAAS

-109 IGETEI
+109 IGETAI
-115 SAARAYGDFNGRLS
+115 AAAKAYGDFQGRLS
-129 GWRAVAQDWPELEL
+129 GWRAAAQEWVELEL

-166 LMAGTNPPTTLI
+166 LMAGPTPPTTLI

-222 ELRERMDKE
+222 ELRARLDDEQT
-231 HAAKSD
+231 AKSD
-237 PRLALGLLA
+237 PRKALALLA
-246 QALRALTPKTNKEV
+246 QAVRALVPKANKEA
-260 GALLDQFEKMLP
+260 GALLDQFEQMLP
-272 VLRFADAPRPQ
+272 ELRFADAPRPQ
-283 RGAGPRREAREPR
+283 QREAGPRREPRAERAPREPR
-296 PERAQREPRQAREP
+296 PARQPRP
-310 RGTREA
+310 PREA
-316 RPSQDNAGQDYRD
+316 RPTPDNSGQDYRD
-329 RPNLTSAQQA
+329 RPNLSSAQQA
-339 QGKAEADQRRAQLQ
+339 LGKAEADQRRAQLQ

>member
-1 MTLGSR
+1 
-7 KFQARIGESGGVSH
+7 
-21 CSGEAFVARIGTFSA
+21 
-36 VPRPKNK
+36 VPRPKTK
-43 KAAAPVHSR
+43 KAAPRGR
-52 ASSKPSARRA
+52 AAGKPAARRA
-62 AKPTRRQADAAS
+62 AKPAKRQADAAS

-115 SAARAYGDFNGRLS
+115 SAARAYGDFHGRLS
-129 GWRAVAQDWPELEL
+129 GGRAAAQDWPELEL

-166 LMAGTNPPTTLI
+166 LMAGANPPTTLI

-231 HAAKSD
+231 QAAKSD

-272 VLRFADAPRPQ
+272 ELRFADAPRPQ
-283 RGAGPRREAREPR
+283 REAGPRREPR
-296 PERAQREPRQAREP
+296 PERAPREPRPAREP
-310 RGTREA
+310 RAPREA
-316 RPSQDNAGQDYRD
+316 RPTPDNSGQDYRD
-329 RPNLTSAQQA
+329 RPNLSSAQQA

-363 DVATGLAPEGEWLKV
+363 DVATGLAPAGEWLKV

>member
-1 MTLGSR
+1 MTRSTAGD
-7 KFQARIGESGGVSH
+7 SH

-36 VPRPKNK
+36 VPRPKPK
-43 KAAAPVHSR
+43 KATAPARGRS
-52 ASSKPSARRA
+52 AKPSARRA
-62 AKPTRRQADAAS
+62 AKPARRQADAAS

-129 GWRAVAQDWPELEL
+129 GWRAAAQDWPELDL

-166 LMAGTNPPTTLI
+166 LMAGPNPPTTLI

-222 ELRERMDKE
+222 ELRARLDYEQS
-231 HAAKSD
+231 AKSD
-237 PRLALGLLA
+237 PRIALGLLA
-246 QALRALTPKTNKEV
+246 QALRALTPKNKEV

-272 VLRFADAPRPQ
+272 ELRFADAPRPQ
-283 RGAGPRREAREPR
+283 REPGPRREAR
-296 PERAQREPRQAREP
+296 PERAQREPRPAREP
-310 RGTREA
+310 RAPREA
-316 RPSQDNAGQDYRD
+316 RPAPDNSGQDYRD
-329 RPNLTSAQQA
+329 RPNLSSAQQA

-353 QRQDIIDALV
+353 QRQDIIEALV
-363 DVATGLAPEGEWLKV
+363 DVAMGLAPEGEWLKV

-402 YRMLEDTGRFD
+402 YRMVEDTGRFE

>member
-1 MTLGSR
+1 MTRSTAGD
-7 KFQARIGESGGVSH
+7 SH

-36 VPRPKNK
+36 VPRPKPK
-43 KAAAPVHSR
+43 KATAPARGRS
-52 ASSKPSARRA
+52 AKPSARRA
-62 AKPTRRQADAAS
+62 AKPARRQADAAS

-129 GWRAVAQDWPELEL
+129 GWRAAAQDWPELDL

-166 LMAGTNPPTTLI
+166 LMAGPNPPTTLI

-222 ELRERMDKE
+222 ELRARLDDEQS
-231 HAAKSD
+231 AKSD
-237 PRLALGLLA
+237 PRIALGLLA
-246 QALRALTPKTNKEV
+246 QALRALTLKNKEV

-272 VLRFADAPRPQ
+272 ELRFADAPRPQ
-283 RGAGPRREAREPR
+283 REPGPRREAREPR
-296 PERAQREPRQAREP
+296 PERAQREPRQVREP
-310 RGTREA
+310 RAPREA
-316 RPSQDNAGQDYRD
+316 RPTPDNSGQDYRD
-329 RPNLTSAQQA
+329 RPNLSSAQQA

-353 QRQDIIDALV
+353 QRQDIIEALV

>member
-1 MTLGSR
+1 L
-7 KFQARIGESGGVSH
+7 A
-21 CSGEAFVARIGTFSA
+21 ARIGTFSA
-36 VPRPKNK
+36 VPRPKPK
-43 KAAAPVHSR
+43 KAAAPARGRS
-52 ASSKPSARRA
+52 AKPSARRA
-62 AKPTRRQADAAS
+62 AKPARRQADAAS

-129 GWRAVAQDWPELEL
+129 GWRAAAQDWPELDL

-166 LMAGTNPPTTLI
+166 LMAGSNPPTTLI

-222 ELRERMDKE
+222 ELRARLDDEQS
-231 HAAKSD
+231 AKSD
-237 PRLALGLLA
+237 PRKALALLA
-246 QALRALTPKTNKEV
+246 QALRALTQKNKEV

-272 VLRFADAPRPQ
+272 ELRFTDAPRPQ
-283 RGAGPRREAREPR
+283 QREPGPRREAREPR

-310 RGTREA
+310 RAPREA
-316 RPSQDNAGQDYRD
+316 RPAPDNSGQDYRD
-329 RPNLTSAQQA
+329 RPNLSSAQQA

-353 QRQDIIDALV
+353 QRQDIIEALV

>member
-1 MTLGSR
+1 MTLR
-7 KFQARIGESGGVSH
+7 RTGGVSH
-21 CSGEAFVARIGTFSA
+21 CSGQTFVARIGTFSA
-36 VPRPKNK
+36 VPRPKPK
-43 KAAAPVHSR
+43 KAAAPARGRS
-52 ASSKPSARRA
+52 AKPSARRTV
-62 AKPTRRQADAAS
+62 KPARRQADAAS

-129 GWRAVAQDWPELEL
+129 GWRAAAQDWPELDL

-166 LMAGTNPPTTLI
+166 LMAGSNPPTTLI

-222 ELRERMDKE
+222 ELRARLDDEQS
-231 HAAKSD
+231 AKSD
-237 PRLALGLLA
+237 PRKALALLA
-246 QALRALTPKTNKEV
+246 QALRALTPKNKEV

-272 VLRFADAPRPQ
+272 ELRFTDAPRPQ
-283 RGAGPRREAREPR
+283 QREPGPRREAREPR

-310 RGTREA
+310 RAPREA
-316 RPSQDNAGQDYRD
+316 RPAPDNSGQDYRD
-329 RPNLTSAQQA
+329 RPNLSSAQQA

-353 QRQDIIDALV
+353 QRQDIIEALV

>member
-1 MTLGSR
+1 MT
-7 KFQARIGESGGVSH
+7 
-21 CSGEAFVARIGTFSA
+21 
-36 VPRPKNK
+36 RPKAK
-43 KAAAPVHSR
+43 KTA
-52 ASSKPSARRA
+52 SARRSA
-62 AKPTRRQADAAS
+62 KPAGRRTVKPTRRQADAAS

-109 IGETEI
+109 IGDTAI
-115 SAARAYGDFNGRLS
+115 AAAKAYGDFQGRLS
-129 GWRAVAQDWPELEL
+129 GWRSAAQEWTELEL

-166 LMAGTNPPTTLI
+166 LMAGANPPTTLI

-222 ELRERMDKE
+222 ELRARMDDE
-231 HAAKSD
+231 QAAKSD
-237 PRLALGLLA
+237 PRKALALLA
-246 QALRALTPKTNKEV
+246 QALRALLPKTNKEAA
-260 GALLDQFEKMLP
+260 GLLDQFEKMLP
-272 VLRFADAPRPQ
+272 DLRFADAPRPP
-283 RGAGPRREAREPR
+283 REAGPRREAREPR
-296 PERAQREPRQAREP
+296 PERAPREPRQVREP
-310 RGTREA
+310 RPPREA
-316 RPSQDNAGQDYRD
+316 RQPQDNTGQDYRD

-378 EVIKKFLLQE
+378 EVIKKYLLQE

>member
-1 MTLGSR
+1 
-7 KFQARIGESGGVSH
+7 
-21 CSGEAFVARIGTFSA
+21 
-36 VPRPKNK
+36 VPRPKPK
-43 KAAAPVHSR
+43 KAAAPARGRS
-52 ASSKPSARRA
+52 AKPSARRA
-62 AKPTRRQADAAS
+62 AKPARRQADAAS

-129 GWRAVAQDWPELEL
+129 GWRAAAQDWPELDL

-166 LMAGTNPPTTLI
+166 LMAGSNPPTTLI

-211 RSTAHHYLNLS
+211 RSTAHHYLHLS
-222 ELRERMDKE
+222 ELRARLDDEQS
-231 HAAKSD
+231 AKSD
-237 PRLALGLLA
+237 PRKALALLA
-246 QALRALTPKTNKEV
+246 QALRALTPKNKEV

-272 VLRFADAPRPQ
+272 ELRFTDAPRPQ
-283 RGAGPRREAREPR
+283 QREPGPRREAREPR

-310 RGTREA
+310 RAPREA
-316 RPSQDNAGQDYRD
+316 RPAPDNSGQDYRD
-329 RPNLTSAQQA
+329 RPNLSSAQQA

-353 QRQDIIDALV
+353 QRQDIIEALV